1 MEKIRPWLPWLVA
14 LGILILVAI
23 PAFLAYQFFGA
34 VRDITTGG
42 VNQVQEMADAVST
55 QVANVLHPTPT
66 IIPDPV
72 TIVHQVR
79 SLARL
84 ETIQYTVEK
93 IITAESGQGP
103 FGFFLGDRLIFV
115 AHGTVI
121 AGIDLEKLSPDD
133 LRAEDGVLY
142 VNLPDAEVLNYSL
155 DNEKSYIY
163 DRETGVFT
171 RGNQQLET
179 EARQAAEQEIL
190 NAALE
195 DGILDQALVNA
206 EAYMLRLLLNL
217 GFQDVIFE

>member
-1 MEKIRPWLPWLVA
+1 
-14 LGILILVAI
+14 
-23 PAFLAYQFFGA
+23 
-34 VRDITTGG
+34 
-42 VNQVQEMADAVST
+42 
-55 QVANVLHPTPT
+55 
-66 IIPDPV
+66 
-72 TIVHQVR
+72 
-79 SLARL
+79 
-84 ETIQYTVEK
+84 
-93 IITAESGQGP
+93 
-103 FGFFLGDRLIFV
+103 V